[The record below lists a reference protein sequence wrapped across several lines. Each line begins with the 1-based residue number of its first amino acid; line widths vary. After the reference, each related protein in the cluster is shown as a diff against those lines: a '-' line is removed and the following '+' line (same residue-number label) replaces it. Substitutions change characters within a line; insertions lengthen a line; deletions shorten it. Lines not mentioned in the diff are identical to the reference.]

1 MQPAS
6 PALDFKQPRTRLAA
20 FCLIGILGAVLLIS
34 PTLFYISVIATAVLS
49 ARLIPAALPPDPS
62 LQRLIPLIRDNS
74 HWICLA
80 VCICWIGASPSLP
93 PDDLL
98 RHILSAGWGY
108 NYLPHYNHHLLPT
121 TWSWSI
127 GFDFVAG
134 QIHSLTG
141 DTLTTVR
148 VIRGLETAF
157 VGSMLVLAVC
167 KATKSPSLRFF
178 AIAISLVG
186 MVFPRLYLGRPE
198 VIFTGVVFAAFTF
211 RRGTWLALFAGLSCA
226 YAFSPIYAAAAL
238 LLGSPAEPLVQ
249 RAAKNLAVA
258 VTAAASAI
266 AIWMVYTGGQY
277 TLVYTLLQTVLQVQV
292 DNKIAIG
299 ELLPLTEIMGS
310 PVALMICFGLL
321 AIVWKRASYIAT
333 SPEVRIQLLLILAVA
348 LYFSLPNYVRY
359 ASIIWPL
366 FVVAALLAIGDD
378 LPASYPRSWIWVAGA
393 VFIAANVTP
402 RSQRIDEAVLKTM
415 RVPAGSTILA
425 PFNSSSYIASA
436 ANPDAV
442 VTPIFDMS
450 TVTHPAQ
457 GVVRKLSEGSLDCDA
472 ATSLRFG
479 YLIENTLKGQ
489 APACVQLLA
498 IEGDHRLW
506 RFVR

>member
-1 MQPAS
+1 
-6 PALDFKQPRTRLAA
+6 
-20 FCLIGILGAVLLIS
+20 
-34 PTLFYISVIATAVLS
+34 
-49 ARLIPAALPPDPS
+49 
-62 LQRLIPLIRDNS
+62 
-74 HWICLA
+74 
-80 VCICWIGASPSLP
+80 
-93 PDDLL
+93 
-98 RHILSAGWGY
+98 
-108 NYLPHYNHHLLPT
+108 
-121 TWSWSI
+121 
-127 GFDFVAG
+127 
-134 QIHSLTG
+134 
-141 DTLTTVR
+141 
-148 VIRGLETAF
+148 
-157 VGSMLVLAVC
+157 
-167 KATKSPSLRFF
+167 
-178 AIAISLVG
+178 
-186 MVFPRLYLGRPE
+186 
-198 VIFTGVVFAAFTF
+198 
-211 RRGTWLALFAGLSCA
+211 LFAGLSCA

-238 LLGSPAEPLVQ
+238 LLGSPAEPPVQ
-249 RAAKNLAVA
+249 RVAKNFAVA

-266 AIWMVYTGGQY
+266 AIWMFYTGGQY

-321 AIVWKRASYIAT
+321 AIVWRRASYIAT

-436 ANPDAV
+436 ANPHAV

-472 ATSLRFG
+472 ANSLRFG

-489 APACVQLLA
+489 APTCVHLLA